1 MFYSNPLPQQPSH
14 LLRITTCRREEEVEA
29 EEEVEVAVKP
39 EAAAAAVVE
48 ASIIRTNTAAAAEV
62 AVAVDEEIRMTN
74 LLPQDLRMEEDPTP
88 ICKKLCND
96 WMGNRMA
103 PITIWTRLRLEG
115 G

>member
-1 MFYSNPLPQQPSH
+1 LIYSNPLPQQPH
-14 LLRITTCRREEEVEA
+14 LLLITTCRREEEVE
-29 EEEVEVAVKP
+29 EEVEVEVKP
-39 EAAAAAVVE
+39 EAAAAVE
-48 ASIIRTNTAAAAEV
+48 ASIIRTNMAAVAEV
-62 AVAVDEEIRMTN
+62 AVVDEGIRTTN